1 MPTHLRDY
9 GAKAFRFCRRAYRR
23 IFYRLHCKLHETI
36 TIQTRQGLLTFS
48 TKDIGIG
55 ASLWREGQYEFDFS
69 IRAIRFLKSLGF
81 VPPGDANMLDVGANI
96 GVISIGL
103 LLAGEVKL
111 ALAIEP
117 EPSNFR
123 LLRRNVE
130 QNGLSQRM
138 LCFPLAVGEKVSTLT
153 MELSPDNLG
162 DCRIREVPTSDA
174 SELERESVRRIIQ
187 VECVPLPNILGLPE
201 VRALGACSP
210 SFVWIDV
217 QGYETCVF
225 RGGMSIFEKGL
236 PTVSEIWPYGIRRA
250 GVSLQD
256 FIKTVSSIWT
266 DYWVERRGRFT
277 RYPISVL
284 DRYIDE
290 LGTMGYYENVI
301 FTRGQPDGG

>member
-138 LCFPLAVGEKVSTLT
+138 LCFPL
-153 MELSPDNLG
+153 G

-217 QGYETCVF
+217 QGYETYVF

-256 FIKTVSSIWT
+256 YIKTVSSIWT

-277 RYPISVL
+277 RYPVSVL
-284 DRYIDE
+284 DRYLDE
-290 LGTMGYYENVI
+290 LGTTGYYENVV
-301 FTRGQPDGG
+301 FTRG